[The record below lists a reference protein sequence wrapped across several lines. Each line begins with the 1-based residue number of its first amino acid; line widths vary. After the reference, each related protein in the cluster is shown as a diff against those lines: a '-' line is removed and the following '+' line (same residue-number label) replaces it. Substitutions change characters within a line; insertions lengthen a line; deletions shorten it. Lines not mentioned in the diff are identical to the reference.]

1 MPIERRLL
9 YMLATL
15 VWMGV
20 IFYLSGIPDLKS
32 QLPTILD
39 WVLRKLA
46 HLTEYAILF
55 YLLWR
60 SCDDFRFRTAAV
72 FIFAILYAISDE
84 FHQGSVAG
92 RTPSGSDVLID
103 AAGMCIAYTKLKPPK
118 RAGV

>member
-9 YMLATL
+9 YILATL
-15 VWMGV
+15 IWMGV

-39 WVLRKLA
+39 WILRKLA

-60 SCDDFRFRTAAV
+60 SLDGIRFRTAAV
-72 FIFAILYAISDE
+72 FVITILYAVSDE

-103 AAGMCIAYTKLKPPK
+103 AAGMFLAYAKLKPPK
-118 RAGV
+118 QAGF